1 MWLQSRTSKLY
12 YFLISYSHMKLKP
25 VIFSFLFDNKILK
38 NNLQGNVLLRQ
49 WSWARCGDK
58 EL

>member
-1 MWLQSRTSKLY
+1 MGLQSGTSKLY
-12 YFLISYSHMKLKP
+12 YFLISYSHMKLRA

-38 NNLQGNVLLRQ
+38 NNLQGNVLLRE
-49 WSWARCGDK
+49 WPWARYDDK